1 MSKCLLYFPVL
12 IFAEGNDL
20 KSSLTS
26 SMQALHII
34 DPIVVCEKVGS
45 TENGQTDAN
54 VHIMYEGCRE
64 ICKEEK
70 KAKTQAF

>member
-1 MSKCLLYFPVL
+1 
-12 IFAEGNDL
+12 
-20 KSSLTS
+20 
-26 SMQALHII
+26 MQALHII

-64 ICKEEK
+64 ICKEEN